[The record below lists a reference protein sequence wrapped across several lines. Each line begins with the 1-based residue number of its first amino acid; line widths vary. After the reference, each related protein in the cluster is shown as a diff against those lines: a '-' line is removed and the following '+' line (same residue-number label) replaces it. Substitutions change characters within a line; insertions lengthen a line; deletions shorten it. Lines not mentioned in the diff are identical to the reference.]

1 MNDPGS
7 NMCFSLVLE
16 LDRYSW
22 TWAVAIAAMCEVW
35 ASTTSGEVV
44 FLASDSE
51 VLAGWQCEIFDSS
64 TVGLVL

>member
-1 MNDPGS
+1 
-7 NMCFSLVLE
+7 
-16 LDRYSW
+16 
-22 TWAVAIAAMCEVW
+22 MCEVW